1 MFNSILVVCV
11 GNICRSPTGER
22 LLQQLLPEIEIASA
36 GVGALVGHPMDE
48 LAAEIVLQHGLD
60 PSGHVA
66 RQLTPEICQQADI
79 ILAMSKQNIEQICQI
94 SPGSR
99 GKVMLYGRW
108 MDDTEIP
115 DPYRRERIVYEQAFE
130 LLEEGA
136 KAWLQALKRT

>member
-22 LLQQLLPEIEIASA
+22 LLQKLLPEKEIASA
-36 GVGALVGHPMDE
+36 GIGALVGQPMDD
-48 LAAEIVLQHGLD
+48 LAAEIATQHGLN

-66 RQLTPEICQQADI
+66 RQLTPEICRQADI
-79 ILAMSKQNIEQICQI
+79 ILAMSKQNIKQICQI
-94 SPGSR
+94 SPESR

-115 DPYRRERIVYEQAFE
+115 DPYRREWVVYEQAFK
-130 LLEEGA
+130 LLDEGA
-136 KAWLQALKRT
+136 RAWLKALQRS